1 MAMTVSSLYQL
12 LVTQGDQVG
21 HSAGLF
27 TVNVS
32 GRGGIPVGLFGPAN
46 EMAFSLRFRF
56 VDASLGMT
64 EISRASDHF
73 SSAPDGFFWWPRR
86 YAAVAILSGLTA
98 TGRELGWGLLGP
110 HSPTTG
116 GCDDQLIAC
125 RSPASRRA
133 SDPVGGRG
141 LEHRALGPACRKL
154 RWEASRKV
162 CGGAL
167 RRDRLF
173 VSHSGERVGCVR

>member
-1 MAMTVSSLYQL
+1 MAVSSLYQL
-12 LVTQGDQVG
+12 LVTQGDHVW

-32 GRGGIPVGLFGPAN
+32 GQGGIPVGLFGPAN

-73 SSAPDGFFWWPRR
+73 SSAPDGLFWWPRR
-86 YAAVAILSGLTA
+86 CCCGPF
-98 TGRELGWGLLGP
+98 GPHCWGGELGPLLGP

-125 RSPASRRA
+125 HSPASRRA
-133 SDPVGGRG
+133 SDPVGGHG
-141 LEHRALGPACRKL
+141 LEHRALGPACRKR
-154 RWEASRKV
+154 RWEASRKA